1 MNPPPTHVPGKPYH
15 FFSIPLMI
23 QPDLWDEK
31 TSVIFRGVQF
41 SVLYMIPV
49 LIMSVIIPLVV
60 LFPAMDF
67 REIGALLAAA
77 PFWILAGY
85 FLLALGVGLFVG
97 LYHYSDFLKFTG
109 HQSIH

>member
-1 MNPPPTHVPGKPYH
+1 
-15 FFSIPLMI
+15 MI

-60 LFPAMDF
+60 LLPAMDF

-77 PFWILAGY
+77 PSWILAGY

-97 LYHYSDFLKFTG
+97 LYHYSNFLKFTG